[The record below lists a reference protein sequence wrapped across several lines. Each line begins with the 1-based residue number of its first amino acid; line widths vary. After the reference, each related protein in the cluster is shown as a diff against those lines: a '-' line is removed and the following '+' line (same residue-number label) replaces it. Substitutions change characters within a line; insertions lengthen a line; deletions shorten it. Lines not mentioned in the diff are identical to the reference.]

1 MLAVPVVLAAGGGY
15 FWLTGGRYVETDNA
29 YVQQNKVSIS
39 SDVAGRIASVA
50 VKDSQA
56 VKAGDAL
63 FTIDP
68 EPYRIALAQADAALA
83 SARVNVEQLRVAHSI
98 PLAKLQA
105 ARDALDIRQKEWDRT
120 SNLRQQ
126 GITAE
131 SSLDDSRLALQ
142 QAQSTVALEQQD
154 VANTIAALGGN
165 PDIATDDH
173 PAVRAAL
180 AARDNAQRNLDK
192 TTVVAPADGIVAQVG
207 SLNVGQFINTGS
219 TIATLVE
226 SSDVWV
232 EANFKET
239 QLTTL
244 RNGMP
249 AEITVDAFP
258 GKKLSGH
265 IDSIGAAT
273 GAEFALISARRPVI
287 EPRAEEGHW
296 AARITLGAMERVS
309 LMMAGAQL
317 GITLCTLGLGALAE
331 PAIAH
336 GLEVPF
342 DDLGIPESLVHPA
355 ALVVALFLVGGL
367 HVVLG
372 EMVPKN
378 IALAGPDRSALALG
392 PPIAAV
398 VKVLH
403 PVIWLLNKSA
413 NGVLRLL
420 GVTPS
425 DEVTSA
431 FTRDEVAGL
440 VEESSR
446 EGMLDADESRLLT
459 GALEFEERDASAVLL
474 PLDTMVTLPINVTP
488 AEVEEAS
495 GRTGFSRFPVTRDGE
510 MIGYLHL
517 KDALEVKEKHRNRP
531 IAESWVHPLPTVRLT
546 DRLRE
551 VLEAM
556 QGSGAHLARVVVRS
570 ARGRGK
576 TVGVVAL
583 EDVLEELIGEVRD
596 AAQQIESE
604 SSRQEKCAGTV
615 AAGSRIGP

>member
-1 MLAVPVVLAAGGGY
+1 MNARVPPPAPGEAKPVEVPAADAPKAAPAAAAAPEAPTKKKRSGRRLAIMLAVPVVLAAGGGY

-273 GAEFALISARRPVI
+273 GAEFALIP
-287 EPRAEEGHW
+287 
-296 AARITLGAMERVS
+296 
-309 LMMAGAQL
+309 AQNAT
-317 GITLCTLGLGALAE
+317 G
-331 PAIAH
+331 
-336 GLEVPF
+336 
-342 DDLGIPESLVHPA
+342 
-355 ALVVALFLVGGL
+355 
-367 HVVLG
+367 
-372 EMVPKN
+372 N
-378 IALAGPDRSALALG
+378 W
-392 PPIAAV
+392 
-398 VKVLH
+398 VKVTQRV
-403 PVIWLLNKSA
+403 PVRIVVDSTGGEPL
-413 NGVLRLL
+413 
-420 GVTPS
+420 
-425 DEVTSA
+425 
-431 FTRDEVAGL
+431 VAGMSAT
-440 VEESSR
+440 VNVDTKPDGSQAR
-446 EGMLDADESRLLT
+446 EAPK
-459 GALEFEERDASAVLL
+459 A
-474 PLDTMVTLPINVTP
+474 N
-488 AEVEEAS
+488 
-495 GRTGFSRFPVTRDGE
+495 
-510 MIGYLHL
+510 
-517 KDALEVKEKHRNRP
+517 
-531 IAESWVHPLPTVRLT
+531 
-546 DRLRE
+546 
-551 VLEAM
+551 
-556 QGSGAHLARVVVRS
+556 
-570 ARGRGK
+570 
-576 TVGVVAL
+576 
-583 EDVLEELIGEVRD
+583 
-596 AAQQIESE
+596 
-604 SSRQEKCAGTV
+604 
-615 AAGSRIGP
+615 